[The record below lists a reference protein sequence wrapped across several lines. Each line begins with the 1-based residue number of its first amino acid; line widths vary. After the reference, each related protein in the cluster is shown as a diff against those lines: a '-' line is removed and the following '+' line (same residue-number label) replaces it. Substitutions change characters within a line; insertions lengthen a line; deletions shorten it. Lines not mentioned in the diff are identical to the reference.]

1 MPIRVAIVDDS
12 PFTCGLL
19 AEYLADKP
27 GVKVIGSA
35 HNGASA
41 IELVKTQRPDVLT
54 LDVEMPDADG
64 VSVLRRLMRE
74 SPLPVVMV
82 SGLSRRAAEITHTA
96 ITEGAVDFVLK
107 YSSSV
112 RHVSQ
117 SVGDSKNVASVWDP
131 RSGERGNERKQAT
144 RFASS
149 QSVTSVRQL
158 VLFDLLQATAST
170 ERTCLALNVAQVQE
184 ITGPQSIASLPH
196 APTGVLGLIAWRG
209 RAVPLLNL
217 SATLGLPDH
226 VAARL
231 TRVVIV
237 RRPLSD
243 DHIAFVAPSAIRTQ
257 LLGKNQTT
265 RRDDLC
271 LDADRF
277 FGAFTI
283 GQETLLVPNLDQVF
297 ARGLSSIAV

>member
-1 MPIRVAIVDDS
+1 
-12 PFTCGLL
+12 
-19 AEYLADKP
+19 
-27 GVKVIGSA
+27 
-35 HNGASA
+35 
-41 IELVKTQRPDVLT
+41 
-54 LDVEMPDADG
+54 
-64 VSVLRRLMRE
+64 
-74 SPLPVVMV
+74 
-82 SGLSRRAAEITHTA
+82 
-96 ITEGAVDFVLK
+96 
-107 YSSSV
+107 
-112 RHVSQ
+112 
-117 SVGDSKNVASVWDP
+117 VGDSKNVASVWDP